1 MTQISTDTAISCPA
15 WSISG
20 YLEVRDGHLNIN
32 GADALDL
39 VGQFDSPLFVFSEP
53 RIRDNIARLQQ
64 AASVVDRP
72 IKFCYASK
80 ANSNMAILKT
90 VLDAGIDV
98 EVNSGGELFKAL
110 RVGFRPDQIIFNGTS
125 KTDAEIDEAVGAGIY
140 STNVDSIYE
149 IELVEESA
157 RRMGKR
163 ARI

>member
-1 MTQISTDTAISCPA
+1 MTQISTDMAISCPA

-53 RIRDNIARLQQ
+53 RIRDNIARLQHG
-64 AASVVDRP
+64 ASVVDRP

-110 RVGFRPDQIIFNGTS
+110 RVGFHPDQIIFNGTS
-125 KTDAEIDEAVGAGIY
+125 KSD
-140 STNVDSIYE
+140 
-149 IELVEESA
+149 
-157 RRMGKR
+157 
-163 ARI
+163 